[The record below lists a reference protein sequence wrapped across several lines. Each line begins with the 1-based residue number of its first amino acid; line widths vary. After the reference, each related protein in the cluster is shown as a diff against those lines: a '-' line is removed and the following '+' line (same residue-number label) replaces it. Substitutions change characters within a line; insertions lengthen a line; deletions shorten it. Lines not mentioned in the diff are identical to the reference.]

1 MPGSPYLE
9 EPPPGLLTWPSLLR
23 MFGPPVIA
31 FLAACWYS
39 GVLFEALIIMT
50 LTLFFIAWWR
60 R

>member
-23 MFGPPVIA
+23 MFVPPVFA
-31 FLAACWYS
+31 FLAVCWYS
-39 GVLFEALIIMT
+39 DVLFEALVIMT
-50 LTLFFIAWWR
+50 FTLLFVAWWR